1 MKVGRKTR
9 EKSCKLEAGEFMEN
23 RDTVKF
29 GMLLVERRVSLEG
42 RIKLEFLVFVSKN
55 SCSVCYSSE
64 ARDFLCNNIKH
75 PKFIQRIEG
84 FFVKKVA
91 LLNLSGLLIPRFP
104 IFFAKFLK
112 PRKYSDTR
120 KNEHGFPPP
129 ILSRLPEKK
138 YENAT
143 SDEFRLVH
151 SIYKVLRIRS
161 AHF

>member
-1 MKVGRKTR
+1 MAWYVKRKIR
-9 EKSCKLEAGEFMEN
+9 NKLGYYIF
-23 RDTVKF
+23 DIQC
-29 GMLLVERRVSLEG
+29 L
-42 RIKLEFLVFVSKN
+42 KLEFLVFVSKN
-55 SCSVCYSSE
+55 GCSVCYSSE

-129 ILSRLPEKK
+129 NFKPTSGKK
-138 YENAT
+138 YKNA
-143 SDEFRLVH
+143 SFGEFTFVH
-151 SIYKVLRIRS
+151 YNIL
-161 AHF
+161 

>member
-1 MKVGRKTR
+1 
-9 EKSCKLEAGEFMEN
+9 MEN
-23 RDTVKF
+23 LDTVKF
-29 GMLLVERRVSLEG
+29 GKLLVERRVSLEG
-42 RIKLEFLVFVSKN
+42 RIKLEFLVLVSKN

-120 KNEHGFPPP
+120 KTSMASHRQ

-138 YENAT
+138 DKNAGF
-143 SDEFRLVH
+143 DEFRFVH
-151 SIYKVLRIRS
+151 YNLSSPTNNIYTFLTVCNL
-161 AHF
+161 

>member
-1 MKVGRKTR
+1 
-9 EKSCKLEAGEFMEN
+9 MEN
-23 RDTVKF
+23 RYTVKF
-29 GMLLVERRVSLEG
+29 GKLLVERRVSLEG

-55 SCSVCYSSE
+55 GCSVCYSSE

-129 ILSRLPEKK
+129 NFKPTSGKK
-138 YENAT
+138 YKNA
-143 SDEFRLVH
+143 SFDEFTFVH
-151 SIYKVLRIRS
+151 NNILQYAICRYIFLTVELN
-161 AHF
+161 F